1 MSASIA
7 VQSTNLDGLVNLAEG
22 CVQAVI
28 DSFFG
33 RLARLTA
40 IAFTST
46 EAPLH
51 QGAKRRHIAAVVQ
64 AVALSNLDALTSRL
78 VIRHRSFGAA
88 DRQTKIL
95 TPQPSLEVA

>member
-1 MSASIA
+1 MQCAD
-7 VQSTNLDGLVNLAEG
+7 LDSLINLAESS
-22 CVQAVI
+22 VQTLL
-28 DSFFG
+28 DGFLG
-33 RLARLTA
+33 RLAGLTA
-40 IAFTST
+40 IAFAGG
-46 EAPLH
+46 EAALH
-51 QGAKRRHIAAVVQ
+51 QGAKRRDIAAVVQ